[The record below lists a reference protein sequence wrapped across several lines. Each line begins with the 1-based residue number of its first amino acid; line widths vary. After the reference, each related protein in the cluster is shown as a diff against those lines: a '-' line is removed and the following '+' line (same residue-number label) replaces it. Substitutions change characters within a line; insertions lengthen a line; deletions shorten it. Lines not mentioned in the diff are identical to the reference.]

1 MEKNNKKTIAIILE
15 LIPLV
20 SLVISLTLIFSALG
34 SPIIKWIINITTV
47 LAFLGFVFFF
57 IGRKLAKGD
66 KAVKILGI
74 LDLIAPVLVIALYV
88 LAIFVFGL

>member
-20 SLVISLTLIFSALG
+20 SLAISFGLIFSSIESIAV
-34 SPIIKWIINITTV
+34 KWIINVTTFI
-47 LAFLGFVFFF
+47 AFLGFIFFF

-74 LDLIAPVLVIALYV
+74 LDIIAPVIVIALYV
-88 LAIFVFGL
+88 AAIFAFGL